1 MNWLHG
7 NGNFFR
13 PQTMLGIAAICLL
26 ALTSLQGCRTTPPS
40 QIMVEGADYHW
51 ATNNG
56 ERVMH
61 LTKSGYMK
69 IVALKIE
76 WATK

>member
-1 MNWLHG
+1 
-7 NGNFFR
+7 
-13 PQTMLGIAAICLL
+13 
-26 ALTSLQGCRTTPPS
+26 
-40 QIMVEGADYHW
+40 MVEGADYHW